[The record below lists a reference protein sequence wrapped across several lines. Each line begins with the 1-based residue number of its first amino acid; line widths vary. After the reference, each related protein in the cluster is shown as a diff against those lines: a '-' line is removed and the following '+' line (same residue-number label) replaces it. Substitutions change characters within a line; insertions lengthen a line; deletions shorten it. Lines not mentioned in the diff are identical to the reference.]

1 MSVTFV
7 QAQKSKLHLMF
18 YTMNADI
25 RAEVKAPGYQ
35 THYWVRFKNTK
46 HEVEGTDLDLVYQQA
61 KDYRNAYFNL
71 TGEEP

>member
-1 MSVTFV
+1 MSVAHV
-7 QAQKSKLHLMF
+7 HLVESKLFQLF
-18 YTMNADI
+18 RTMNADI